1 MLMVSCFLA
10 IFIFVYRIL
19 HIIYI
24 YKHQLFIHKHESPFL
39 VFEKD
44 GLVFTGHFE
53 CLTVDGY
60 LIIPDGIDIVSAGR
74 KLGRGVQDF
83 ALLINLC
90 YRLLL
95 VEKYAIGGEL
105 AIDSPRIYI

>member
-1 MLMVSCFLA
+1 MSIGFTHYYL
-10 IFIFVYRIL
+10 
-19 HIIYI
+19 YI
-24 YKHQLFIHKHESPFL
+24 KHQLFIDKHESPLL

-44 GLVFTGHFE
+44 GLVFTGNFE
-53 CLTVDGY
+53 CLIVDGY
-60 LIIPDGIDIVSAGR
+60 LIILDGIGIVSTGR

-90 YRLLL
+90 YRFLH
-95 VEKYAIGGEL
+95 VEIYAIGGEL

>member
-1 MLMVSCFLA
+1 MQT
-10 IFIFVYRIL
+10 ITQFICTFTHYL
-19 HIIYI
+19 YI
-24 YKHQLFIHKHESPFL
+24 KTQLFIDKHESPLL
-39 VFEKD
+39 VFEED

-53 CLTVDGY
+53 CLIVDGY
-60 LIIPDGIDIVSAGR
+60 LIIPDGIGIVSAGR

-90 YRLLL
+90 YRFLH
-95 VEKYAIGGEL
+95 VEIYAIGGEL

>member
-1 MLMVSCFLA
+1 MSIGFTHYYL
-10 IFIFVYRIL
+10 
-19 HIIYI
+19 YI
-24 YKHQLFIHKHESPFL
+24 KHQLFIDKQESPLL

-53 CLTVDGY
+53 CLIVDGY
-60 LIIPDGIDIVSAGR
+60 LIIPDGIGIVSVGR

-83 ALLINLC
+83 ALLINLS
-90 YRLLL
+90 YRFLH
-95 VEKYAIGGEL
+95 VEIYAIGGEL

>member
-1 MLMVSCFLA
+1 M
-10 IFIFVYRIL
+10 FIGYYTLFNI
-19 HIIYI
+19 
-24 YKHQLFIHKHESPFL
+24 KHQSFIDKHESPLL

-53 CLTVDGY
+53 CLIVDGY
-60 LIIPDGIDIVSAGR
+60 LIIPDGIGIVSVGR

-90 YRLLL
+90 YRFLLA
-95 VEKYAIGGEL
+95 EIYAIGGEL
-105 AIDSPRIYI
+105 AIDCPRIYI